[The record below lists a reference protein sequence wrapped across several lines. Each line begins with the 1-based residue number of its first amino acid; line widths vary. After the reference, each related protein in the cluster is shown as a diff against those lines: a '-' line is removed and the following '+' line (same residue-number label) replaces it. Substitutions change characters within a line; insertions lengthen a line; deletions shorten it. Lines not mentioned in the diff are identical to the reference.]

1 MSDLASRGAA
11 SNTDVA
17 LPVGI
22 GDVHEVRL
30 RGLSSAGGTSEARSQ
45 VDLFVQASQV
55 AENLRAQV
63 NELER
68 RERNLNEQLTQ
79 FDREQRSLRMRAQN
93 AEEELHL
100 RTEQLAQQEQQ
111 FAERF
116 QATEQLLAELK
127 LRERELT
134 QANAALE
141 QQRAML
147 RQQLERQLDVD
158 KAAMQHSQALA
169 NSERKQLNDERE
181 RLLREQQVI
190 LETVK
195 QEIEQEKLRLRKE
208 YAWELDGEIEHFR
221 NQRDAWETQKG
232 RDQEQLAEDQRIQE
246 DALRKLQAEWAEQR
260 RQQQADL
267 DATRRQVEQHRQQL
281 LREHEE
287 ALRRLQLNWE
297 SERQSLRV
305 QWAADLDEEKRRFAL
320 EQAAS
325 VSARDADRSIMQRDR
340 EAHDGYVQKSMAEL
354 QNQRKFLEADLK
366 QAREEHA
373 RLLRTDL
380 GEVVQQKAEWERERA
395 AQSARIKEMQGEL
408 EAAQQEVAKSWQSS
422 QAQIV
427 KRHED
432 LDHREGH
439 LKQYRQCLEDRETS
453 LARESETVQR
463 LIADRSSEVE
473 SERRQLERQRQE
485 FEQRRTI
492 DQNAL
497 RQQQEQRSLDVEKLD
512 ARRQRMEMMRSEMES
527 ANRLALEAR
536 LAMEEVWAELL
547 PAVDS
552 ETARRRIEAGRGAIA
567 EHYRR
572 LRDELELERQELQLE
587 RLQFQ
592 DHSRR
597 QQDQLRA
604 EREQRPASLAIRE
617 EQVRLSEQRL
627 KAEADE
633 WEKRESKWRIARVQ
647 WLEEKLEAER
657 IIRGLLD
664 QVTDVEQIN
673 VASTLTPNVLPFS
686 KSIKNAA

>member
-11 SNTDVA
+11 SNMDVA
-17 LPVGI
+17 SPVGI

-30 RGLSSAGGTSEARSQ
+30 RGLLPVSAASDARSQ

-68 RERNLNEQLTQ
+68 RERNLNEQLAQ

-116 QATEQLLAELK
+116 QETEQLLAELK

-134 QANAALE
+134 QANATLE
-141 QQRAML
+141 QQRVML

-158 KAAMQHSQALA
+158 KAAMQQSQSLA
-169 NSERKQLNDERE
+169 DSERKQLHEERE
-181 RLLREQQVI
+181 RLQREQQAI

-208 YAWELDGEIEHFR
+208 YAWELDREIEVFR
-221 NQRDAWETQKG
+221 SQRDAWETQKT
-232 RDQEQLAEDQRIQE
+232 RDQGQLAADQRIQE
-246 DALRKLQAEWAEQR
+246 DGLQKVQAEWAELR

-267 DATRRQVEQHRQQL
+267 DTTRRQLDNQRQQL
-281 LREHEE
+281 QREHDE

-305 QWAADLDEEKRRFAL
+305 QWAADLDDEKRRFAI
-320 EQAAS
+320 EQVEFATS
-325 VSARDADRSIMQRDR
+325 RDAERSVVHRDR
-340 EAHDGYVQKSMAEL
+340 ETHDSYVQKSLAEL
-354 QNQRKFLEADLK
+354 QNQRKQLEADLK

-373 RLLRTDL
+373 KQLRADL
-380 GEVVQQKAEWERERA
+380 GETNQLKLTWEQERT
-395 AQSARIKEMQGEL
+395 ARMARLNEMQFEI
-408 EAAQQEVAKSWQSS
+408 EAAQQEAAKSWQSS
-422 QAQIV
+422 QAEIA
-427 KRHED
+427 KRTTD
-432 LDHREGH
+432 LDLRESQ
-439 LKQYRQCLEDRETS
+439 LQRYRQRLD
-453 LARESETVQR
+453 AREVLLVSQSETARRLHADRAHDLDTQRRQFDKERQEWGQR
-463 LIADRSSEVE
+463 LQADQE
-473 SERRQLERQRQE
+473 S
-485 FEQRRTI
+485 I
-492 DQNAL
+492 
-497 RQQQEQRSLDVEKLD
+497 RQQQEQRGLDLEKLD
-512 ARRQRMEMMRSEMES
+512 ARRQRLEMMRSEMEG

-536 LAMEEVWAELL
+536 LVMEEVWAELL
-547 PAVDS
+547 PAVDQ
-552 ETARRRIEAGRGAIA
+552 ETARRRIETGRAAIA

-572 LRDELELERQELQLE
+572 LRDEMELERQELQLE

-592 DHSRR
+592 DHYRR

-604 EREQRPASLAIRE
+604 EKEQRPASLAIRE
-617 EQVRLSEQRL
+617 EQVRLNEQRL
-627 KAEADE
+627 KAEAEE
-633 WEKRESKWRIARVQ
+633 WEKRESKWRAARIQ
-647 WLEEKLEAER
+647 WLDEKQEAEQ

-664 QVTDVEQIN
+664 QLTDLERTTDLT
-673 VASTLTPNVLPFS
+673 STTPSVLPFVKNS
-686 KSIKNAA
+686 KTVA